1 MQPIKGARQTELIV
15 MIALFSALITVM
27 TAFIKI
33 PTPLGYIHI
42 GDAFIFA
49 AAMLL
54 GPYAAIPA
62 MIGSGLADFITA
74 YFMYIPVTILIKG
87 LMGLLSG
94 FVLARKKRP
103 LPLKFTFFL
112 ETGLILPCVNSLWSP
127 AISYLSC
134 FSIISRPHSAPC
146 RSISFKALRV
156 LSSAWS

>member
-1 MQPIKGARQTELIV
+1 MQHSRGAGKTELIV

-27 TAFIKI
+27 TAFIRI

-74 YFMYIPVTILIKG
+74 YFTTNGIDMDLI
-87 LMGLLSG
+87 
-94 FVLARKKRP
+94 
-103 LPLKFTFFL
+103 
-112 ETGLILPCVNSLWSP
+112 
-127 AISYLSC
+127 
-134 FSIISRPHSAPC
+134 SI
-146 RSISFKALRV
+146 
-156 LSSAWS
+156 W

>member
-1 MQPIKGARQTELIV
+1 MQHIKGARQTELIV

-74 YFMYIPVTILIKG
+74 YFMYIPATILIKG
-87 LMGLLSG
+87 LGA
-94 FVLARKKRP
+94 FRICARAQ
-103 LPLKFTFFL
+103 
-112 ETGLILPCVNSLWSP
+112 EASP
-127 AISYLSC
+127 AVEIHV
-134 FSIISRPHSAPC
+134 FSGNGIDFCP
-146 RSISFKALRV
+146 V
-156 LSSAWS
+156 